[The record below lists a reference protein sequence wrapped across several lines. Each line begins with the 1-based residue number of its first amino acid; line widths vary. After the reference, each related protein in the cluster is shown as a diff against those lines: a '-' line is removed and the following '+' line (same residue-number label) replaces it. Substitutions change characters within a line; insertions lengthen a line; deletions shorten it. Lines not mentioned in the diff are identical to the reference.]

1 MKKSASLILAVLALL
16 FLGGCGTQ
24 TSQPT
29 PPAQSPIQSAQTSGS
44 IVAEGNVVAIKNF
57 SFNPDTLTVKA
68 GTTVAWVNEDSVTH
82 TIKSDA
88 FSSGNLGN
96 GQKFE
101 FKFEKAGSFDYSC
114 GIHPSMKGKII
125 VQ

>member
-1 MKKSASLILAVLALL
+1 MKKSANLILVVSAIF
-16 FLGGCGTQ
+16 FLGGCGAQ

-29 PPAQSPIQSAQTSGS
+29 PPAQSPSQPAQSSGS
-44 IVAEGNVVAIKNF
+44 TVGEGSTVTIKNF
-57 SFNPDTLTVKA
+57 SFSPNALTVKA
-68 GTTVAWVNEDSVTH
+68 GTTVAWINEDSATH

-88 FSSGNLGN
+88 FNSGNLSN

-125 VQ
+125 VE

>member
-1 MKKSASLILAVLALL
+1 MKRSTNLILVVLAVF
-16 FLGGCGTQ
+16 FLSGCGNK
-24 TSQPT
+24 TSQQT
-29 PPAQSPIQSAQTSGS
+29 PPAQSPNQSSQTNGS
-44 IVAEGNVVAIKNF
+44 IVAEGSAVAIKNF
-57 SFNPDTLTVKA
+57 SFSPDTLTAKA
-68 GTTVAWVNEDSVTH
+68 GTTVVWTNEDSVSH
-82 TIKSDA
+82 TIKSDT
-88 FSSGNLGN
+88 FGSGGLSN